1 MCPTYFCRDVLK
13 AIGSDDA
20 VQAYADLEKLT
31 QQVTEQAELVADCDR
46 KIVAKQRQIDSLAH
60 VQENLDERKTAY
72 RNMKALDA
80 LLQICILKKANED
93 EQDCQ
98 VIKACLSDRM
108 TNKKFYLLIFF

>member
-1 MCPTYFCRDVLK
+1 MLK

-46 KIVAKQRQIDSLAH
+46 KIAAKQRQIDSLAY
-60 VQENLDERKTAY
+60 VQENLNERKTAY
-72 RNMKALDA
+72 NNKNALDA

-93 EQDCQ
+93 VQDCH
-98 VIKACLSDRM
+98 VSKA
-108 TNKKFYLLIFF
+108 

>member
-20 VQAYADLEKLT
+20 VQAYADLEKLYG
-31 QQVTEQAELVADCDR
+31 QVAEQTELLADCDR
-46 KIVAKQRQIDSLAH
+46 KTAAKQRQIDCLAH
-60 VQENLDERKTAY
+60 VLENLNERKTAY
-72 RNMKALDA
+72 KNMKALDA

-98 VIKACLSDRM
+98 VSIA
-108 TNKKFYLLIFF
+108 